1 MGQKVRYYVLMTCLK
16 LPDGTS
22 ETTSGKMT
30 GLIIKHSLAGFV
42 DTGET
47 TKQDCIEPPLP
58 FEKPLTTIHQL
69 SCVCVYNDYV
79 MLLGLV
85 THCFFV
91 DF

>member
-1 MGQKVRYYVLMTCLK
+1 MGQKVRYYVLMTYLK

-47 TKQDCIEPPLP
+47 PQT
-58 FEKPLTTIHQL
+58 
-69 SCVCVYNDYV
+69 
-79 MLLGLV
+79 GLYRA
-85 THCFFV
+85 TPSL
-91 DF
+91 